1 MKVRYIGL
9 SKGILSLTDGKVY
22 ECLGVEYGFLRV
34 IDDEGY
40 SHWEKEPDEKGG
52 YLYPPAG
59 VLVNEDGSRTG
70 RFEIVEDDAQGTLH
84 QLFQNNSES
93 INTAGKKGDLC
104 CKIGRACLFSVPAD
118 EKYRRKP
125 LKKHHSGAFCLSF
138 TSICRTFN

>member
-1 MKVRYIGL
+1 MKVRDIGP
-9 SKGILSLTDGKVY
+9 SKGILSPTDGKVY

-40 SHWEKEPDEKGG
+40 SYWEKEPGEKEG
-52 YLYPPAG
+52 YLYPTAG

-93 INTAGKKGDLC
+93 INTAGKKGERHAA
-104 CKIGRACLFSVPAD
+104 KSAGPACFLYQLMKNIDANPSKNITAERFA
-118 EKYRRKP
+118 
-125 LKKHHSGAFCLSF
+125 
-138 TSICRTFN
+138 

>member
-1 MKVRYIGL
+1 MKVRDIRP

-22 ECLGVEYGFLRV
+22 ECLGVEYGFLRM

-40 SHWEKEPDEKGG
+40 GYWEKEPGEKEG

-93 INTAGKKGDLC
+93 INTAGKKGERHAA
-104 CKIGRACLFSVPAD
+104 KSAGPACFLYQLMKNIDANPSKNITAERFA
-118 EKYRRKP
+118 
-125 LKKHHSGAFCLSF
+125 
-138 TSICRTFN
+138 

>member
-1 MKVRYIGL
+1 MKVRYIGP
-9 SKGILSLTDGKVY
+9 SKGILSPTDGKVY

-40 SHWEKEPDEKGG
+40 GYWEKEPDEKEG

-70 RFEIVEDDAQGTLH
+70 RFEIVEDDAQSTLH

-93 INTAGKKGDLC
+93 INTAGKKGERHAA
-104 CKIGRACLFSVPAD
+104 KSAGPACFLYQLMKNIDANPSKNITAERFA
-118 EKYRRKP
+118 
-125 LKKHHSGAFCLSF
+125 
-138 TSICRTFN
+138 